1 MKIDCDNSYHDM
13 IYINI
18 SNNDISLE
26 INEENQDS
34 GNYKEAIM
42 NKEVSIEENNDI
54 CSFEINKN
62 NDNLHEKTNY
72 KTNII
77 NNVFQRKND
86 SKKSNSP
93 ILITLNEIKEILHKS
108 SETNDIINNL
118 LFTDDTQKIESL
130 LQLTG
135 QKKERERPN
144 DDIYNFLNETNDIK
158 ENKNNKKRGRKS
170 NKFSYRGEHTKLD
183 ADNIIKSIKTQLFKY
198 SLKFLNN
205 MTDNK
210 KEYELKPLDYKYTN
224 RLKKEQDL
232 SFLNMPLYLLFS
244 KDITSKVQ
252 SKDRD
257 HNKRTIEKILE
268 NEKDPNIQF
277 AFHMTFEEWMDLFLF
292 KRNITQIANNYIFDD
307 YNCIIFEDLEKKIE
321 KVNVMLNEKFEN
333 KKDPYFTHFIIYL
346 YNYKTWFLIKK
357 ERTR

>member
-1 MKIDCDNSYHDM
+1 MKIDSDNSYHDM
-13 IYINI
+13 SYINI
-18 SNNDISLE
+18 HNNDISLD
-26 INEENQDS
+26 INEANQDS
-34 GNYKEAIM
+34 GDLKEGSI
-42 NKEVSIEENNDI
+42 NKEVSIEENN
-54 CSFEINKN
+54 EIFPFGIIKN

-77 NNVFQRKND
+77 NNAFQRKNNN
-86 SKKSNSP
+86 KNSNCP
-93 ILITLNEIKEILHKS
+93 ILITLNEIKEILYKS
-108 SETNDIINNL
+108 SEANDIIDNL
-118 LFTDDTQKIESL
+118 LFNDDTQKTESL

-144 DDIYNFLNETNDIK
+144 DDIYNFLNEKN
-158 ENKNNKKRGRKS
+158 ENKNIKKRGRKG
-170 NKFSYRGEHTKLD
+170 NKFNYRGEHTKLG

-232 SFLNMPLYLLFS
+232 SFLDMPLYLLFS
-244 KDITSKVQ
+244 KDITNKVKSKG
-252 SKDRD
+252 RD
-257 HNKRTIEKILE
+257 YNKKTIEKILE

-307 YNCIIFEDLEKKIE
+307 YNCIIFENLEKKIE
-321 KVNVMLNEKFEN
+321 KADVMLNERFEN

-357 ERTR
+357 ERTRKIK

>member
-1 MKIDCDNSYHDM
+1 MKIDSDNSYHDM
-13 IYINI
+13 MYINI
-18 SNNDISLE
+18 NNNDISLD

-34 GNYKEAIM
+34 GNLKEGSI
-42 NKEVSIEENNDI
+42 NKEVSIEENN
-54 CSFEINKN
+54 EIIPFGISKN
-62 NDNLHEKTNY
+62 NDNLQEKTNY

-77 NNVFQRKND
+77 NNAFQRKND
-86 SKKSNSP
+86 IKNSNCP
-93 ILITLNEIKEILHKS
+93 ILITLNEIKEILYKS
-108 SETNDIINNL
+108 SEANDIIDNL
-118 LFTDDTQKIESL
+118 LFNDDTQK
-130 LQLTG
+130 
-135 QKKERERPN
+135 
-144 DDIYNFLNETNDIK
+144 
-158 ENKNNKKRGRKS
+158 
-170 NKFSYRGEHTKLD
+170 
-183 ADNIIKSIKTQLFKY
+183 NIIKSIKTQLFKY

-205 MTDNK
+205 MVDNK
-210 KEYELKPLDYKYTN
+210 KEYKLKPLDYKYTN

-244 KDITSKVQ
+244 KDITNKVK

-257 HNKRTIEKILE
+257 YNKKTIEKILE

-307 YNCIIFEDLEKKIE
+307 YNCIIFENLEKKIE
-321 KVNVMLNEKFEN
+321 KVDVMLNERFEN